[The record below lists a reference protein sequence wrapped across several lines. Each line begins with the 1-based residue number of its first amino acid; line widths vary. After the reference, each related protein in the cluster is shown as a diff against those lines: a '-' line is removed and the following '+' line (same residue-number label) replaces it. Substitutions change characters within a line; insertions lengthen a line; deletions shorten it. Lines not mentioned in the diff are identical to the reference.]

1 MPQLATLLRP
11 VPLMRAARRLAR
23 GMALGHHAVSV
34 AAAQSA
40 RAVFSGHARA
50 RRGGLVYQAD
60 VDRPKEVRDADQVA
74 HLIKDW
80 VRDR

>member
-1 MPQLATLLRP
+1 
-11 VPLMRAARRLAR
+11 
-23 GMALGHHAVSV
+23 MALGHHAVSV

-50 RRGGLVYQAD
+50 RLGGLMYQAD

-74 HLIKDW
+74 HLVKGW
-80 VRDR
+80 VRDRLGLGFGSLNLERSAPAALF

>member
-1 MPQLATLLRP
+1 M
-11 VPLMRAARRLAR
+11 
-23 GMALGHHAVSV
+23 

-40 RAVFSGHARA
+40 RAVFSGHARG

-60 VDRPKEVRDADQVA
+60 VDRPKEVRDADQFA

-80 VRDR
+80 VQDRLGLGFGSLNFE